1 MAVNFTNNFKN
12 ILDKLESILEAEFK
26 GALPVYK
33 GNTVPKGINQALQ
46 LIPTGSILLE
56 YNTTSETREFSI
68 TVRFIF
74 AEVNVRETALDHILR
89 YVSRIEALIHD
100 NVSMTLDKGSDADN
114 SNAFNCRF
122 ESTDLNSDEES
133 GVYVTEWVWKCQHL
147 GNVG

>member
-1 MAVNFTNNFKN
+1 MAVTFTNNWKN
-12 ILDKLESILEAEFK
+12 ILDKLESVLESEFK

-33 GNTVPKGINQALQ
+33 GNTVPKGVNQALQ
-46 LIPTGSILLE
+46 LVPTGSVLSE

-74 AEVNVRETALDHILR
+74 AEVNVKESALDHILR

-100 NVSMTLDKGSDADN
+100 NVAMTLSDS

-122 ESTDLNSDEES
+122 ETTDLNTDEES
-133 GVYVTEWVWKCQHL
+133 GIYITEWAWKCQHL
-147 GNVG
+147 GNIG